1 MLNQMHMFRR
11 FADHAN
17 GLIMTLMPDVDD
29 FVAFFDET
37 QHLTMHLA
45 HQRACGVN
53 NMHAPSRS
61 LSLHRRRHAV
71 RREDNRNSCGSRGI
85 GNLSQFLHEYCTLS
99 RQFFDNMLV
108 VHNLTTH
115 IHRRQIVS
123 PRWIGSLENR
133 LHSQNRPVDA
143 RAKATGIR
151 QYDALGHDGRLSLLC
166 ENLINTKTWAAR
178 RRNSIVIRHKTG
190 KLWC

>member
-1 MLNQMHMFRR
+1 M
-11 FADHAN
+11 
-17 GLIMTLMPDVDD
+17 
-29 FVAFFDET
+29 
-37 QHLTMHLA
+37 
-45 HQRACGVN
+45 
-53 NMHAPSRS
+53 
-61 LSLHRRRHAV
+61 

-99 RQFFDNMLV
+99 RQFFNNMLV
-108 VHNLTTH
+108 VHDLTTH

-178 RRNSIVIRHKTG
+178 RRNSIVIRHETG